1 MLSVNYAECC
11 KKPLML
17 SINMLKVVMLSVVII
32 ECRYAEWHYAE
43 CRDAVINAA
52 KL

>member
-1 MLSVNYAECC
+1 MLIVIYAKVSIMLSVANKPPYAESHYAECH
-11 KKPLML
+11 
-17 SINMLKVVMLSVVII
+17 
-32 ECRYAEWHYAE
+32 YAEWHYAE